1 LSKSKS
7 LPKSLS
13 LQKKKNVRNVNRARK
28 VQEGRGQAEE
38 NMGICLHW
46 QAQSKPTTTA
56 RNPLHTTFIMSTSSL
71 LLCNWLFFGTD
82 LLAVLNV
89 VAELLVEDE
98 IELELADKPVGVGVA
113 LVFAVIGFWKIISA
127 T

>member
-1 LSKSKS
+1 
-7 LPKSLS
+7 
-13 LQKKKNVRNVNRARK
+13 
-28 VQEGRGQAEE
+28 
-38 NMGICLHW
+38 
-46 QAQSKPTTTA
+46 
-56 RNPLHTTFIMSTSSL
+56 
-71 LLCNWLFFGTD
+71 
-82 LLAVLNV
+82 LNV